1 MKYIKWTAAQF
12 MKEDIKLITS
22 KDNYCPS
29 AEAIE
34 FESSKAEYVPYS
46 LRIILSSLFSEADCV
61 NKTSAIGQ
69 AII

>member
-1 MKYIKWTAAQF
+1 

-29 AEAIE
+29 AEAIQ
-34 FESSKAEYVPYS
+34 FESSNAECIPYS
-46 LRIILSSLFSEADCV
+46 LRIILSSLFSVADCV
-61 NKTSAIGQ
+61 NKISAIGQ

>member
-1 MKYIKWTAAQF
+1 

-46 LRIILSSLFSEADCV
+46 LRIILSSLFSEAYCV